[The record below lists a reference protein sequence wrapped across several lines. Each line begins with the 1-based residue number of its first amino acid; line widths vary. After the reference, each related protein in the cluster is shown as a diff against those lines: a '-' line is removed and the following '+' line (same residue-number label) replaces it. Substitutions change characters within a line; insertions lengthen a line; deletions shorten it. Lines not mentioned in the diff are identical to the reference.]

1 MTSKH
6 LDRAKVYHDAIRKA
20 VLTLWDPIGVGSAV
34 EAQDEYDS
42 YVGQIY
48 KLLLTR
54 STKKDVFDY
63 LWWLETVHMGLVGDR
78 QATEHFAEQ
87 LLQLSQQLAQALDGI
102 SQPM

>member
-1 MTSKH
+1 MMSEH
-6 LDRAKVYHDAIRKA
+6 LNRAKVYHDAIRKA

-48 KLLLTR
+48 KLLLKR
-54 STKKDVFDY
+54 SSKKDIFDY

-78 QATEHFAEQ
+78 QATERFAEQ
-87 LLQLSQQLAQALDGI
+87 LLQLYQQLAQTLDHVT
-102 SQPM
+102 